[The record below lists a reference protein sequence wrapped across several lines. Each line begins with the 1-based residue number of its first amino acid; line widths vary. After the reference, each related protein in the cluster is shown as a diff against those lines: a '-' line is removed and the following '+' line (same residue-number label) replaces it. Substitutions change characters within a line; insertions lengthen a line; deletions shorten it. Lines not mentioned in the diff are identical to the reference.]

1 MKTNNSGIDKEPK
14 IVVLGGGTGIP
25 VLLRGLKNYTS
36 NITAIITV
44 TDDGGSSG
52 RLRTEMGILPPGD
65 IRNCLVALA
74 TAEPLMEKLFQ
85 YRFEGNC
92 ELAGHSFGNLFI
104 TALTET
110 TGDFLEALRESSRIL
125 AVKGRVL
132 PSTLENTVL
141 GAQMTNGEVVWGE
154 TKIVASP
161 RQIKRVFLKSET
173 AGALPEAI
181 EAIQNADGIVVGPG
195 SLYTS
200 VLPNLLIKEIGE
212 ALDKSQAP
220 KIYICN
226 IMTQHGETDGMT
238 AAAHIE
244 ALYSHIGKALFTH
257 TLLNMNGIKQD
268 VLERYHAENAF
279 IVLND
284 FAALKRLGLKLVVRD
299 VLHQG
304 EQVRHDSIKLARA
317 VMEIVEG
324 RYDS

>member
-1 MKTNNSGIDKEPK
+1 MRKDNSGIAKEPK

-85 YRFEGNC
+85 YRFEGND
-92 ELAGHSFGNLFI
+92 ELTGHAFGNLFI
-104 TALTET
+104 TALAET

-125 AVKGRVL
+125 SVKGRVL

-141 GAQMTNGEVVWGE
+141 GAQMTNREVVWGE

-161 RQIKRVFLKSET
+161 GQIKRVFLKPKT
-173 AGALPEAI
+173 ARALPEAI

-200 VLPNLLIKEIGE
+200 VLPNLLIEEIGE
-212 ALDKSQAP
+212 ALGKTKAP
-220 KIYICN
+220 KIYACN
-226 IMTQHGETDGMT
+226 IMTQPGETDGMT
-238 AAAHIE
+238 AADHIE
-244 ALYSHIGKALFTH
+244 VLYNHMGKALFTH
-257 TLLNMNGIKQD
+257 TLLNMNGIKQN
-268 VLERYHAENAF
+268 VLERYYAENAAV
-279 IVLND
+279 VLND
-284 FAALKRLGLKLVVRD
+284 FAALKHLGLKFVVRD
-299 VLHQG
+299 MLHQG
-304 EQVRHDSIKLARA
+304 DQVRHDSEKLARA
-317 VMEIVEG
+317 VMEIIRGV
-324 RYDS
+324 D